1 MYPFRTALGPTH
13 SPAKCVMGIFTE
25 SKAAG
30 AYHWLLPPI

>member
-1 MYPFRTALGPTH
+1 
-13 SPAKCVMGIFTE
+13 MGIFTE